1 MSTAISVILA
11 LAYMAVVVMT
21 MQELSL
27 PQRLWI
33 HRSIFGQHNLNYY
46 NSEPFGGDTPTSA
59 SAEEWKDYQ
68 RRALNEEAQALAM
81 LVSGITLEISTKR
94 INEGATALVPKLDST
109 EENSTVI
116 INISIP
122 EKINGRVN
130 IVINK
135 LSTDSII
142 QDEPQEF
149 IFYKE
154 NDIFYS
160 YDSNGKR
167 IAEINTKK
175 RANMCSKY
183 ISLDIQRNT
192 KWLVKLSV
200 FSEENDYSSI
210 ASDKVIIHA

>member
-1 MSTAISVILA
+1 MSAAISVILA

-94 INEGATALVPKLDST
+94 INEGATALVPKNST
-109 EENSTVI
+109 EENRI
-116 INISIP
+116 LNIKLSIP
-122 EKINGRVN
+122 EKINGRMIIKITEQDQNNPDLIEPKSTTLNYKKDKNKIKTIEHDEYSNEENMALENGAFVKN
-130 IVINK
+130 IKYEIPSSRSIEIN
-135 LSTDSII
+135 
-142 QDEPQEF
+142 F
-149 IFYKE
+149 IFYE
-154 NDIFYS
+154 E
-160 YDSNGKR
+160 SN
-167 IAEINTKK
+167 I
-175 RANMCSKY
+175 Y
-183 ISLDIQRNT
+183 IPM
-192 KWLVKLSV
+192 
-200 FSEENDYSSI
+200 
-210 ASDKVIIHA
+210 AGDKFKI